1 MQLAL
6 HKRSF
11 FVMMICLSFA
21 LSAFCQHDLNEIQ
34 SSFNEYKNY
43 SLREKIFTH
52 TDKDLYV
59 AGEIVWFKL
68 YVVNADDNKPIDLSK
83 VTYVEILNAD
93 QKPIVQ
99 TKVELDK
106 GVGNGSLYLP
116 VSLNSGVYKFR
127 AYTNWMKN
135 FDAAYFF
142 EEQITVIN
150 TLKTLK
156 IEEPKSHFYDVQ
168 FFPEGGNL
176 VQTIQSRVAFKITD
190 HTGKGINCKGLL
202 VRNNN
207 DTITAFQP
215 LKFGIG
221 SFAFT
226 PETGSTYKAVI
237 KLADTIIIKELPKV
251 LESGYVLKVN
261 DLNGSQLN
269 VNIATSIKSDFVY
282 VFVHTRQN
290 PVVAKKIFL
299 KNGSADLLIEKNKLG
314 EGISHI
320 TVFNSDILP
329 VCERL
334 FFIRPTQKIIIQSKT
349 EEDVYPSRKQ
359 VKVNLNSTDEL
370 GNLMPV
376 DLSVAV
382 YRLDSLEAF
391 QSSMIDNYFWLTYEL
406 KGTIES
412 PGYYFSEKGPEADQ
426 AIDNLML
433 THGWRR
439 FQWQNVLQRTKPS
452 YSFVPEYRGHIIN
465 GRVTYKT
472 SGTPVAGVLTYL
484 SVPGSHVQLY
494 SSRSDS
500 NGVVR
505 FYTKDFYGP
514 NEIVLQTQS
523 DANVG
528 YNVEIINSFADKI
541 LQESLPPFHIED
553 NMKNLLTDYSTS
565 MQVQNN
571 FNGNKLKEFYTPVI
585 DSSAFYGTPDKRY
598 KLDDYTRFSTM
609 EEVLREYVY
618 EVLVRRQKENF
629 HLIMADGDNK
639 IFLDDP
645 FTLFNGVPVLDPTKI
660 MKYDPLKV
668 REIDIVKSRHFYG
681 PLILNGIVNFITY
694 EPDPSIISD
703 LNAVI
708 LGYDGLQYQREF
720 YSPVYENQEQMSSRM
735 PDFRSVLYW
744 SPNIHTD
751 SQGKA
756 QIDFFTSD
764 MKGKYIVVL
773 QGIAADGRVGE
784 NLVSFE
790 VK

>member
-6 HKRSF
+6 YKRYF
-11 FVMMICLSFA
+11 FVTMICLSFA
-21 LSAFCQHDLNEIQ
+21 LSAFCQNDLNKIK
-34 SSFNEYKNY
+34 SSFSEYKNY

-59 AGEIVWFKL
+59 AGDIVWFKL

-83 VTYVEILNAD
+83 LAYVEILNAD
-93 QKPIVQ
+93 QKPILQ

-106 GVGNGSLYLP
+106 GIGNGSLYLP

-135 FDAAYFF
+135 FDASYFF
-142 EEQITVIN
+142 EKPITIIN

-156 IEEPKSHFYDVQ
+156 IEESKSHFYDVQ

-176 VQTIQSRVAFKITD
+176 VQSIQSRVAFKITD
-190 HTGKGINCKGLL
+190 QTGKGINCKGLL
-202 VRNNN
+202 VRNNS
-207 DTITAFQP
+207 DTITEFQP

-221 SFAFT
+221 NFTFT
-226 PETGSTYKAVI
+226 PEAGSTYKTVI
-237 KLADTIIIKELPKV
+237 KLADTTITKELPKV

-261 DLNGSQLN
+261 DVNGAQLN
-269 VNIATSIKSDFVY
+269 VNIATSNKSDFVY

-290 PVVAKKIFL
+290 PVIAEKVFL
-299 KNGSADLLIEKNKLG
+299 RNGEAELLIEKNKLG

-320 TVFNSDILP
+320 TVFNSDIIP

-334 FFIRPTQKIIIQSKT
+334 FFIRPTQKINIQSKI
-349 EEDVYPSRKQ
+349 DGDQYPSRKQ
-359 VKVNLNSTDEL
+359 VRINLNSTDES
-370 GNLMPV
+370 GNLIPV
-376 DLSVAV
+376 GLSVAV
-382 YRLDSLEAF
+382 YRLDSIETF

-412 PGYYFSEKGPEADQ
+412 PGYYFSEKGTEADQ

-439 FQWQNVLQRTKPS
+439 FQWQNILQPTKPN

-465 GRVTYKT
+465 GRVTNKV
-472 SGTPVAGVLTYL
+472 SGNPVPGVLTYL
-484 SVPGSHVQLY
+484 SVPGSRVQLY

-505 FYTKDFYGP
+505 FYTNDFYGP

-523 DANVG
+523 DANAG
-528 YNVEIINSFADKI
+528 YNVEIINPFADKFS
-541 LQESLPPFHIED
+541 QENLPPFHIQE

-571 FNGNKLKEFYTPVI
+571 FNGRKLKEFYAPLI
-585 DSSAFYGTPDKRY
+585 DSSAFYGVPDKEY
-598 KLDDYTRFSTM
+598 KLDNYTRFSTM

-629 HLIMADGDNK
+629 RLIMADGENK

-645 FTLFNGVPVLDPTKI
+645 FTLFNGVPVLDPNKI

-668 REIDIVKSRHFYG
+668 KEIDIIKSRHFFG

-720 YSPVYENQEQMSSRM
+720 YSPIYESQEQLSSRM

-756 QIDFFTSD
+756 ELNFFTSD

-773 QGIAADGRVGE
+773 QGMDTHGRVGE